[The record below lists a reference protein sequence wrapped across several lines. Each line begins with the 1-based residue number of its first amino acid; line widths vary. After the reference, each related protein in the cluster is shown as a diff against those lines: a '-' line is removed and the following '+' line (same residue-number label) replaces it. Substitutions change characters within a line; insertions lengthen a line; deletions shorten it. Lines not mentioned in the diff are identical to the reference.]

1 MLYNYI
7 VLFNFV
13 FFDNILEVVIEGI
26 NNDRCVV

>member
-7 VLFNFV
+7 VLLNFV